1 MAAEAAEVENV
12 LVVEAAAAATIIRGT
27 RVSPGS
33 PAGSGIAERNRRLTR
48 QPLRQNLPLETAM
61 PGRGRSSFTK
71 RQKEHTRQQKQ
82 RDKAERRSQRK
93 TDDTSAAVSDS
104 SELDW
109 DELQRH
115 AAEQAALF
123 QMGADDADISSIPRE
138 RAPETTE
145 P

>member
-1 MAAEAAEVENV
+1 
-12 LVVEAAAAATIIRGT
+12 
-27 RVSPGS
+27 
-33 PAGSGIAERNRRLTR
+33 
-48 QPLRQNLPLETAM
+48 M

-93 TDDTSAAVSDS
+93 DEPGVSSDS
-104 SELDW
+104 SELDL

-123 QMGADDADISSIPRE
+123 QIGADDGDISSIPRE
-138 RAPETTE
+138 PSRGDTE
-145 P
+145 S